1 MRPRGVLF
9 LFIGPF
15 PRNIGAQM
23 RIRFRWIKDV
33 AAWPAHWLVRAG
45 GLMPDWLRRPYF
57 QSFGLVG
64 KAYYFTPCNH
74 ARRTVGNFC
83 RVTGRSDSRRI
94 YFQIVDNLLFA
105 ASGFGR
111 LMSEGSDAVAAI
123 VTFDE
128 ASAARMEAVRAQYG
142 AGILLVPH
150 CAASVLSAAGFGKR
164 FPSLVLVRE
173 SRSVTRSRLLRQ
185 YFEKLGPELLFVRR
199 NDPAVVARSILRALH
214 EKKFVIGTTDLARD
228 SADTIPVK
236 FFGQVVPMPAWPAR
250 FSARRKIPIMPGY
263 IRVSGGR
270 ILLSCDEPYI
280 EQDAAVAT
288 QRWADYFEK
297 SIRESPADWVFMLDK
312 HWSSVLAKAAAA

>member
-1 MRPRGVLF
+1 
-9 LFIGPF
+9 
-15 PRNIGAQM
+15 M

-33 AAWPAHWLVRAG
+33 GVRPVHWLIRAG
-45 GLMPDWLRRPYF
+45 GLLPEWLRRPYF
-57 QSFGLVG
+57 KSFGLLG
-64 KAYYFTPCNH
+64 KAYYFMPYNH
-74 ARRTVGNFC
+74 ARRAVGNFC

-111 LMSEGSDAVAAI
+111 LMSDGTDAVAEM
-123 VTFDE
+123 VRFDE

-173 SRSVTRSRLLRQ
+173 SQSMSRSRLLRR

-199 NDPAVVARSILRALH
+199 ADPAVVARSILRALH
-214 EKKFVIGTTDLARD
+214 DKKFVIGTTDLARN
-228 SADTIPVK
+228 SSDTIEVK
-236 FFGQVVPMPAWPAR
+236 FFGQGVPLPAWPAR

-270 ILLSCDEPYI
+270 IVLSCDEPYI
-280 EQDAAVAT
+280 EPDAAVAT
-288 QRWADYFEK
+288 QRWARYFEK

-312 HWSSVLAKAAAA
+312 HWSSVISKAAAA